1 MAMDFFDVV
10 VLGGG
15 SAGELVAT
23 TVSRAGRSVALVE
36 RLRVGGECPYV
47 ACMPSKAML
56 RSAEVRGLMRHAHEL
71 GAVADPVPMGS
82 DIDAFAAAVARR
94 DRISDYRDDAATARS
109 LTAAGVTLLRGE
121 GRIRSEGV
129 LNVSGTDIGWHD
141 LVVATGS
148 RARRP
153 EVEGLDKIPTW
164 TSDEAL
170 SSPQRPQSLLVL
182 GGGPGGCELAQMYAR
197 FGVRTV
203 LVEPGGQVAG
213 REDVCVA
220 GQLAEILAADGVDVR
235 LNAEVHSVAR
245 GTTGLTEAL
254 FSDGARVQFE
264 RLILAIGRDPAT
276 YGIGLER
283 VGLALSPT
291 DPLEVDGS
299 GRVDGRLHL
308 WAAGDVTGTAPFT
321 HTANY
326 QARLVAENLLGGSRV
341 ADYSAI
347 PRAIYTDP
355 PVASVGLTAE
365 EATAQGHDVVRL
377 ELDLNEVA
385 RSLTEGEPRGLLV
398 LTADVEQ
405 RVLLGAAAIGPR
417 ADEWMAEMTLAIRAK
432 VQLEILADVIH
443 AFPTYGEAFEPL
455 LRKLVQ
461 THPPRHHRKDPS

>member
-1 MAMDFFDVV
+1 MDFFDVV

-71 GAVADPVPMGS
+71 GAVADPVPRGS
-82 DIDAFAAAVARR
+82 DFDAFAAAVARR
-94 DRISDYRDDAATARS
+94 DRISDYRDDAESARS

-129 LNVSGTDIGWHD
+129 LTVNGTDIGWRD

-153 EVEGLDKIPTW
+153 EVEGLDTVPTW

-170 SSPQRPQSLLVL
+170 SSPHRPESLLVL
-182 GGGPGGCELAQMYAR
+182 GGGPVGCELAQLYAR

-213 REDVCVA
+213 REDASVA
-220 GQLAEILAADGVDVR
+220 VQLAEILAADGVDVR
-235 LNAEVHSVAR
+235 LNAEVRSVAR

-283 VGLALSPT
+283 VGLELGPT

-299 GRVDGRLHL
+299 GRVEGRLHL

-365 EATAQGHDVVRL
+365 EATEQGHDVVRL
-377 ELDLNEVA
+377 ELDLSEVA
-385 RSLTEGEPRGLLV
+385 RSLTEGDPRGLLV

-432 VQLEILADVIH
+432 VPLEILADVIH

-461 THPPRHHRKDPS
+461 THPTRHYRKDPS